1 MPKRNVRVDIP
12 IKSPEKIIT
21 LGDAIIARH
30 EELAAESPLLD
41 PVIDMALFVEKFG
54 SFKTNH
60 DLAGDKDGLSQAAT
74 EEADIALG
82 IDEGQ
87 DSETEGT
94 IYFIMTAII
103 ARLLLFYKGK
113 EEQLSTF
120 GLDIVKDEVRGRVT
134 IRVELP
140 ITEPEK
146 MRTIIENVLQR
157 HTDLAGDSPLNVP
170 ETDMAALA
178 TLQTT
183 NINKRKEAKKLDGES
198 QAAMDE
204 ARIALGTAKGQTVR
218 IKDTVHFLITAI
230 RDKLL
235 GVHRLHEE
243 QLTTYGFNV
252 VISMTPL
259 PGEDVPE
266 VITGGVNADETVGVT
281 DTLTDETAL
290 TLKNTGTVELIFC
303 RAADAETVCDPA
315 AGTTVAAGDETET
328 TGSALGASGAWLNV
342 TNNDPAAAGAFE
354 VVIE

>member
-1 MPKRNVRVDIP
+1 MPKRNVRVTIP
-12 IKSPEKIIT
+12 IHTPEKMIT

-30 EELAAESPLLD
+30 EELGDDSPLLD
-41 PVIDMALFVEKFG
+41 PIVDMVLFVEKFG
-54 SFKTNH
+54 SFKTDH

-74 EEADIALG
+74 QEADIALG

-103 ARLLLFYKGK
+103 ARLLLVHKGK
-113 EEQLSTF
+113 EEQLSTY
-120 GLDIVKDEVRGRVT
+120 GLNVVMDEVRGRVT
-134 IRVELP
+134 VRVDLP

-157 HTDLAGDSPLNVP
+157 HSDLGDDSPLNVP
-170 ETDMAALA
+170 ETDMEALA

-183 NINKRKEAKKLDGES
+183 NLNKRKEAKKLDGES

-218 IKDTVHFLITAI
+218 TKDTVYFLITAI

-243 QLTTYGFNV
+243 QLSTYGFNV

-259 PGEDVPE
+259 PGDDEPETHTGAVNSED
-266 VITGGVNADETVGVT
+266 TVGIVDGMQDGT
-281 DTLTDETAL
+281 NL
-290 TLKNTGTVELIFC
+290 TLRNTGAVALIFC
-303 RAADAETVCDPA
+303 RAATADVACTAGITVQQSEEASVTGADL
-315 AGTTVAAGDETET
+315 GTGT
-328 TGSALGASGAWLNV
+328 WLNV
-342 TNNDPAAAGAFE
+342 TNNDPDNPGMFE
-354 VVIE
+354 VEIT